1 MYMVARFHCHMRDS
15 EIVAAIV
22 AGDPDGLAEAYDKY
36 ASPLFT
42 YCRSLL
48 REPAD
53 AADAVQDTF
62 VIAASKLAGLRDQ
75 SRLRPWLYAVA
86 RNECRRRLRES
97 TSEAPA
103 ALEAVPDVTDESV
116 DVTGGAERAELR
128 TLLRSAV
135 RGLNAGEQDLI
146 ELQLRQELD
155 VAEIASVLGVSR
167 NHAHALLSRARD
179 QLEISLGALLV
190 ARSGRADCTAL
201 RAMLEDW
208 DGQLNVLMRKRI
220 NRHIERCPACA
231 ERKRRELAPAL
242 LLGLAPLAALPL
254 APVPA
259 GLRAQVLKL
268 VSSNT
273 PEAITHRASIAARTA
288 PFTQHGFPKPLDP
301 PKPLWRTR
309 KSQAAAAAAAL
320 VAAAAVLIILALI
333 SGGPAHGS
341 RPAALG
347 QATSLGGGTGTPAGP
362 AAPSSQGQPTAPA
375 SGAARVSPSP
385 ASGSTPLPAAV
396 SSAPAAGPSSSATAP
411 SSGHSTPPA
420 SPAPSSSSS
429 ATATG
434 TASSTPSA
442 TPTPPAPPQGTLSVT
457 PTTIALGPTAGGTL
471 TLRASGGPVSW
482 SATVSASLAG
492 ELTVAPSAGRLAA
505 GQSVTVALGVIETAS
520 LDSQLVASVGGGP
533 ASIVPDVSCGSKT
546 VTGELTVTP
555 GGHRVA
561 VELSTG
567 TCGCPSPSP
576 SPSQST
582 GNPDDSSMLASVLTS
597 AGARA
602 SAGRLVD

>member
-1 MYMVARFHCHMRDS
+1 MKDRRNAGSLPSRGGVPGDPSCTAQVPDVNDGSVLAIRAIAGFYSYMGDS

-22 AGDPDGLAEAYDKY
+22 AGDPDGLAEPYDKY
-36 ASPLFT
+36 PSPLFT

-75 SRLRPWLYAVA
+75 SRLRPWLYAGA
-86 RNECRRRLRES
+86 RKECRRRLRES
-97 TSEAPA
+97 PSEAPA

-201 RAMLEDW
+201 SALLEDW
-208 DGQLNVLMRKRI
+208 DAQLNVLMRKRI

-301 PKPLWRTR
+301 PKPLWWRARQT
-309 KSQAAAAAAAL
+309 Q
-320 VAAAAVLIILALI
+320 VAAGAAVVVAGVAVLTGLALTGGLTAHP
-333 SGGPAHGS
+333 GGPG
-341 RPAALG
+341 ALG
-347 QATSLGGGTGTPAGP
+347 Q
-362 AAPSSQGQPTAPA
+362 
-375 SGAARVSPSP
+375 GAV
-385 ASGSTPLPAAV
+385 
-396 SSAPAAGPSSSATAP
+396 
-411 SSGHSTPPA
+411 
-420 SPAPSSSSS
+420 
-429 ATATG
+429 
-434 TASSTPSA
+434 
-442 TPTPPAPPQGTLSVT
+442 
-457 PTTIALGPTAGGTL
+457 
-471 TLRASGGPVSW
+471 
-482 SATVSASLAG
+482 
-492 ELTVAPSAGRLAA
+492 
-505 GQSVTVALGVIETAS
+505 
-520 LDSQLVASVGGGP
+520 
-533 ASIVPDVSCGSKT
+533 
-546 VTGELTVTP
+546 P
-555 GGHRVA
+555 GG
-561 VELSTG
+561 S
-567 TCGCPSPSP
+567 
-576 SPSQST
+576 
-582 GNPDDSSMLASVLTS
+582 
-597 AGARA
+597 
-602 SAGRLVD
+602 